1 MENIKKATL
10 TSVWDDG
17 VHIWDFIEVTTA
29 CKVNMDTLEVF
40 DIEPSDW
47 DDDKYDDFKCQ
58 CVTIDG
64 EDYDV
69 VHVSELENFCEEDE
83 GIFWYN

>member
-1 MENIKKATL
+1 MENIKNATF
-10 TSVWDDG
+10 TSVWGDG
-17 VHIWDFIEVTTA
+17 VHIWDFIEITTT

-64 EDYDV
+64 IDYDV
-69 VHVSELENFCEEDE
+69 VHISEYENFCEEDE
-83 GIFWYN
+83 VLWHN

>member
-1 MENIKKATL
+1 MENIKNATL
-10 TSVWDDG
+10 TSVWGDG
-17 VHIWDFIEVTTA
+17 VHIWDFIEVTTT

-69 VHVSELENFCEEDE
+69 IHVSELENFCEEDDKF
-83 GIFWYN
+83 FWHR